1 MLLGREE
8 AGVVDAVER
17 LGAMQAQEPR
27 PPFIGLWSRV
37 EGFDPADLRAAL
49 HKRSLVRAMTMR
61 ATLHLMSAADYRAV
75 RAALEPVMATAMKV
89 LKGRAEGLDLKT
101 VLPAARS
108 FLEDGPRTF
117 AEIRDH
123 LAALFPEVD
132 ERALGYA
139 VRTRM
144 HLVMVPTDDRWAFP
158 ATSAFTLA
166 EEWLGAPVEPGASPQ
181 ELVRRHLAAFG
192 PASAA
197 DVQAWCGLTGM
208 AAVLE
213 EMRPGLRA
221 FRTEAGRELLD
232 LPDATRP
239 DEDVPAPARLLP
251 EFDSLVLAHA
261 DRTRVIADEHRAGLV
276 TRNLRVRATFLWDG
290 FAAGTWTAQRTRGT
304 ATLTLT
310 PFARLPRGATKALEG
325 EAEALIRFT
334 EPEAKDHQ
342 IVWDRPGS

>member
-1 MLLGREE
+1 MLLARER
-8 AGVVDAVER
+8 AGVLEAVER
-17 LGAMQAQEPR
+17 LAGMQAQEPR

-37 EGFDPADLRAAL
+37 EGFDPAVLRAAL
-49 HKRSLVRAMTMR
+49 HDRSLVRAMAMR

-75 RAALEPVMATAMKV
+75 RAALEPVMAAAMKA
-89 LKGRAEGLDLKT
+89 LRGRDEGLDLQT
-101 VLPAARS
+101 VLPAART
-108 FLEDGPRTF
+108 FLTDGPRTF
-117 AEIRDH
+117 AEVRDH
-123 LAALFPEVD
+123 LVSLFPGVND
-132 ERALGYA
+132 RALGYA
-139 VRTRM
+139 VRTRTP
-144 HLVMVPTDDRWAFP
+144 LVMVPTDDRWAFP

-166 EEWLGAPVEPGASPQ
+166 EEWLGAPVDPAAPAQ
-181 ELVRRHLAAFG
+181 ALVRRHLAAFG

-197 DVQAWCGLTGM
+197 DVQAWCGLSGM

-221 FRTEAGRELLD
+221 FRTEGGRELLD
-232 LPDATRP
+232 LPDAPRP

-276 TRNLRVRATFLWDG
+276 TKNLRVRATFLWDG

-310 PFARLPRGATKALEG
+310 PFARLPRGAKPALRT
-325 EAEALIRFT
+325 EAEALIRFL
-334 EPEAKDHQ
+334 EPNAKDHQ
-342 IVWDRPGS
+342 VIWALLGS